1 MTNTN
6 LLKGAIRAKGLTQ
19 QETAVIMG
27 ISTVSLN
34 YKINNR
40 REFTASEI
48 SKLVDLLEINN
59 KDEYFFAQD
68 VAKMDT
74 KGEHNA

>member
-6 LLKGAIRAKGLTQ
+6 LLKGAIKSKGLTQ
-19 QETAVIMG
+19 IETAKLIG
-27 ISTVSLN
+27 ISMASLN

-48 SKLVDLLEINN
+48 AKLVDLLEIDN
-59 KDEYFFAQD
+59 KDRYFFA
-68 VAKMDT
+68 
-74 KGEHNA
+74 